1 MDDNN
6 ILLIRRT
13 TLVLLLVMLKLTMMA
28 QAMLT
33 GQIVDA
39 DDGGPI
45 PYASASYKGQH
56 KAVSSDADGKFSIER
71 HEGWTLTFS

>member
-33 GQIVDA
+33 GRIVDA

-45 PYASASYKGQH
+45 PYASSSY
-56 KAVSSDADGKFSIER
+56 
-71 HEGWTLTFS
+71 